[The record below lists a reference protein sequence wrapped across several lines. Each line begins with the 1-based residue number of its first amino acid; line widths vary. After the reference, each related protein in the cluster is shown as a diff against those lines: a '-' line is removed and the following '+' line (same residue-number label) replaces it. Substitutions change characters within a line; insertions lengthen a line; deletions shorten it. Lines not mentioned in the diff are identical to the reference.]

1 MRAPIWLAASAL
13 VGCVPPDPCSELAP
27 AAAPHVEAHE
37 RFADVAR
44 RIIAADSAFDDRRV
58 LEESLF
64 HSLRARPEVLAA
76 WVERS
81 GPAPLALAH
90 PRGVVLPATPL
101 TTCRVDGERL
111 ELGRL
116 ALTVADVPGP
126 ALLVRQRFAADAEEV
141 VVTLAFVAP

>member
-1 MRAPIWLAASAL
+1 MRALLWLAAL

-27 AAAPHVEAHE
+27 AAEPHAEAHG

-44 RIIAADSAFDDRRV
+44 RIVAADSAFDDRRV

-64 HSLRARPEVLAA
+64 HSLRSQPEVLAA

-90 PRGVVLPATPL
+90 PRDASLPATPL
-101 TTCRVDGERL
+101 TTCRVAGERL

-116 ALTVADVPGP
+116 PVRIADVPGP
-126 ALLVRQRFAADAEEV
+126 ALLVRQRFASGAEEV
-141 VVTLAFVAP
+141 VVTLAFVVP